1 VVAATPLE
9 NDLTRRF
16 TSLAGLMLLPALT
29 FAELHAVVVEGLPGD
44 QVYAEQF
51 DRQVTAISM
60 ALRSV
65 TERERVRVFRSD
77 EASRDAVLGH
87 LKSLQSEVRSSDQ
100 FALFLI
106 GHGSYDDVEYKFNIP
121 GPDLT
126 GKDIAA
132 SLDEMRTA
140 DQVFVNTSSSSGA
153 MVDLVANE
161 DRIVVLATRSGAERH
176 ATRFGD
182 YFAIALGDPGAD
194 IDKNQRISV
203 KEAFDFAERQVSDH
217 FERNDQMATEHARLE
232 GQSAD
237 RMALARLGGTLPN
250 VVDTALGELIADRD
264 TLNAEID
271 TLRLGRDDMPQAD
284 YQSALLEKML
294 ELARVEDAIEAR
306 QEELGANE

>member
-1 VVAATPLE
+1 MTKRL
-9 NDLTRRF
+9 
-16 TSLAGLMLLPALT
+16 TSLAGLVLLPALT
-29 FAELHAVVVEGLPGD
+29 FAELHVVIVEGLPGD
-44 QVYAEQF
+44 QIYAEQF

-65 TERERVRVFRSD
+65 TERERVRVFRTD

-87 LKSLQSEVRSSDQ
+87 LESLQSELRSSDQ

-126 GKDIAA
+126 GEEIAA
-132 SLDEMRTA
+132 ALDELPTV

-153 MVDLVANE
+153 MLGLVANE

-194 IDKNQRISV
+194 INKNQRISV
-203 KEAFDFAERQVSDH
+203 EEAFDFAERQVSDY
-217 FERNDQMATEHARLE
+217 FERNDQLATEHARLE
-232 GQSAD
+232 GQHAG
-237 RMALARLGGTLPN
+237 RMALARLGGAQPN
-250 VVDTALGELIADRD
+250 VVDTVLGELIADRD
-264 TLNAEID
+264 ALNAEID
-271 TLRLGRDDMPQAD
+271 TLRLGRDDMPQAQ

-306 QEELGANE
+306 QEELGAND